1 MTVIA
6 ISCNY
11 AWASLGISK
20 ECEVLLIKK
29 WNVWV
34 QPELRRKIY
43 EPLPMRGRH
52 SQWGPAHTT
61 DISHCKIKLDS
72 NFWIM
77 FFFTFRVKGVPVAE
91 MPFSFPDIT
100 DHFLTQWED
109 GTGMQLATRHCLQA
123 FVSFLLCTKYLAFA
137 YFWPRPLEKYPWN
150 RLPLPKSSCNL
161 GIGFHSEL
169 ICLGETFF
177 VLAQAEYLSNLGMT
191 NEVVTKHYIILPG
204 NGSSIDLVMD

>member
-109 GTGMQLATRHCLQA
+109 GTGMQLATRLPSSFCELPALHQVSCLCVFLTKA
-123 FVSFLLCTKYLAFA
+123 TRKVS
-137 YFWPRPLEKYPWN
+137 LE
-150 RLPLPKSSCNL
+150 
-161 GIGFHSEL
+161 
-169 ICLGETFF
+169 
-177 VLAQAEYLSNLGMT
+177 
-191 NEVVTKHYIILPG
+191 
-204 NGSSIDLVMD
+204 